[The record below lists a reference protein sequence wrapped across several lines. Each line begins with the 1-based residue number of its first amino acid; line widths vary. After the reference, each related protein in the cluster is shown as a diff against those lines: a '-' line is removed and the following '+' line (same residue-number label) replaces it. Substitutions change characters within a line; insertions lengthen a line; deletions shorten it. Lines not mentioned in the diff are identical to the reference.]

1 MSSGTPQAGGGR
13 SDSLSDAARRR
24 LQECFQQASLRMA
37 QENYDYAAEL
47 FTTCVAGDPGNTA
60 YVQSFLANLK
70 KKYRDNKKGS
80 ALAAVQGMRHI
91 ASMKKAAKSQDWPG
105 VIRAGL
111 EMLKLNPW
119 HISTLEEMANAC
131 RQMGH
136 NDVRLIYLKMAQEA
150 RPTDPAVNKLL
161 AEAYADLGEY
171 DQAIQCWQLV
181 LKAKPNDEEA
191 QKAIAKLTVERTI
204 HRGGYTDPSRAGRK
218 EVPVAPAVTAPAA
231 PSAGEATR
239 AASPEATLLAEIRRD
254 PSNIAKYIQLSEH
267 YIGEGNFDKA
277 RDILQRALQVSNNDP
292 DVADRLTDVEL
303 RSLRRRIQDLQGKG
317 EAAAGEVAQL
327 EKQLV
332 DKEIELFRRRVER
345 FPGHAA
351 FHFELAL
358 RYKQAGR
365 WSEAITEFQKAR
377 NDPRHRAA
385 CLLELGQCFQAIKQS
400 KLAMQHYAEALKEI
414 GDRDVESQ
422 KLGRYLAGK
431 LALEMGDLN
440 TAEEHLTAL
449 AAIDF
454 GYRDVSDLLQQITAR
469 RESGS

>member
-13 SDSLSDAARRR
+13 SEALSEAARRR

-47 FTTCVAGDPGNTA
+47 FTTCVAGDPGNSA

-80 ALAAVQGMRHI
+80 TLASVQGMRHI
-91 ASMKKAAKSQDWPG
+91 ASMKKAAKAQDWPG

-119 HISTLEEMANAC
+119 HTGTLEEMANAC
-131 RQMGH
+131 RQMGY

-150 RPTDPAVNKLL
+150 RPTDPAIQKLL
-161 AEAYADLGEY
+161 AEAYADLGDY

-181 LKAKPNDEEA
+181 LKTKPNDEEA

-204 HRGGYTDPSRAGRK
+204 HRGGYTDPGRAGRK
-218 EVPVAPAVTAPAA
+218 EVPVAPTVTAPATA
-231 PSAGEATR
+231 PAAEPGRT
-239 AASPEATLLAEIRRD
+239 ASPEAVLLAEIRRD
-254 PSNIAKYIQLSEH
+254 PTNIAKYIQLSEH
-267 YIGEGNFDKA
+267 YITEGNFEKA
-277 RDILQRALQVSNNDP
+277 RDILQRALQVSGNDP
-292 DVADRLTDVEL
+292 DIADRLTDVEL
-303 RSLRRRIQDLQGKG
+303 RALRRQIQELEGKG
-317 EAAAGEVAQL
+317 EAAAEIAEL
-327 EKQLV
+327 EKQVV

-385 CLLELGQCFQAIKQS
+385 CLLELGQCFQAIKQN

-431 LALEMGDLN
+431 LALEMGDLD

-469 RESGS
+469 REGAG